1 MALAEHKPYMPLQ
14 PNGKQTFVA
23 PRIFIV
29 DKLDKRI
36 LVRDTDQAEE
46 LQAQV
51 NELKDLIEA
60 YRKGLIK
67 EDTSQQ

>member
-1 MALAEHKPYMPLQ
+1 M
-14 PNGKQTFVA
+14 A